1 MPDNQINNAAVDV
14 FSFDSNRSQSQ
25 ENNGKKAVKDEVDK
39 PNWEEQII
47 QKREDREVESEI
59 EVRKQR
65 IEMDLSGD
73 GEQELQALYV
83 RMSNA
88 NGAAKDRLQA
98 LYDKMKFRNAEIE
111 SAKENKEKMEQVVVS
126 QMNISAGA
134 SENIEEI
141 NFQKIA
147 VALFN
152 DTQQGALILA
162 KVAKGFFDSQGNQIS
177 EDERHKS
184 TIWQVANENIAQA
197 SSAVATVFDGL
208 KQAGFRVESK
218 SHQQDDKSAVVYGVS
233 LPQGFAIDDI
243 FTMGQERFAEM
254 LRANKEQ
261 NQDQKDKMSFKVLG
275 SMEVTQLSELVSKA
289 AQEFTQVVENVVENV
304 EEATRNFRDR
314 FPSKAGQLTG
324 NSNSFSR
331 Q

>member
-25 ENNGKKAVKDEVDK
+25 QNNGEKAVKDEVDK

-65 IEMDLSGD
+65 IEMDFSGD

-111 SAKENKEKMEQVVVS
+111 SAKENKEKMEQVAVS
-126 QMNISAGA
+126 QMNISDGA
-134 SENIEEI
+134 SANIEEI
-141 NFQKIA
+141 NSQKIA

-152 DTQQGALILA
+152 DTQQSALILA
-162 KVAKGFFDSQGNQIS
+162 KIAKGFFDSQGNQIS
-177 EDERHKS
+177 DDESHKS

-218 SHQQDDKSAVVYGVS
+218 SHQQDDKSAVVYGIS
-233 LPQGFAIDDI
+233 LPQGFVIDDI

-254 LRANKEQ
+254 LRADKEQ
-261 NQDQKDKMSFKVLG
+261 NKDQKEKMSFKVLG
-275 SMEVTQLSELVSKA
+275 SMEVAQLSELVSKA

-304 EEATRNFRDR
+304 EEATRHFRDR
-314 FPSKAGQLTG
+314 FPSNAGQSTE

-331 Q
+331 